1 MSTGLGLGG
10 EWRRIVS
17 AIVRGSLLFSVFRP
31 TRVECRGGG
40 GHGGRQVGVQ
50 GEAPGG
56 CASASSSASVWL
68 SKGRLVEVE
77 VILRCELAGLRVVKG
92 VE

>member
-31 TRVECRGGG
+31 TPVECREGRGGVG
-40 GHGGRQVGVQ
+40 TVAGRWG
-50 GEAPGG
+50 
-56 CASASSSASVWL
+56 
-68 SKGRLVEVE
+68 SKGKPQVDVLLPLPRRLFGSA
-77 VILRCELAGLRVVKG
+77 RAG
-92 VE
+92 

>member
-17 AIVRGSLLFSVFRP
+17 AIVRGSLLFSVFLSHP
-31 TRVECRGGG
+31 SGAQGGEGGVGTGWPQVWGPRGSP
-40 GHGGRQVGVQ
+40 RWT
-50 GEAPGG
+50 
-56 CASASSSASVWL
+56 CFASSSASVWL

-77 VILRCELAGLRVVKG
+77 GSYG
-92 VE
+92 VSQLG